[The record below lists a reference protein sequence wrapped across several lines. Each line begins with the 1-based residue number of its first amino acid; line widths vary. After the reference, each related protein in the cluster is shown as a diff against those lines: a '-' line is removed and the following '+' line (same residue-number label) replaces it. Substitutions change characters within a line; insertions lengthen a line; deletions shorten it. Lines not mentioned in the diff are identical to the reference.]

1 MIKQKIKKSLIE
13 ALESSEISFSEED
26 ILVEQAV
33 SLDKGDYTTN
43 IAMRLASELKQN
55 PRELAQKIVDNMET
69 TFEIEKVEVAG
80 PGFINFFLSNRYLLT
95 QIEKILDNGAEQYVS
110 SDIKQDENILI
121 EYTDANPFKVFHI
134 GHLYTNAVGEA
145 FSRLQ
150 ESTGANVKRANYQGD
165 IGLHVAKAMWGIKY
179 LLEENSQTF
188 QDIEKFGLSE
198 KVDFLGEAY
207 MTGAQYYDDIEDSEA
222 IEEIQQIN
230 YYLFQ
235 LVTPSISKQAFES
248 FDDLGIEEWYRKGRM
263 WCLDQFEQLY
273 ELLGT
278 DFDYYFFESEVGE
291 IGYKMVKENTGEVF
305 KEDDGAVIYE
315 GDADKGLHTRV
326 FINQFGLPTYEAK
339 EIGLAKEKSEKE
351 DWGESIVITDKSQA
365 PYFKVIFDV
374 LSKLLP
380 QYASVAKHIS
390 HGVVALPGMKKMS
403 SRKGEVVSA
412 EDLLITTQEAVKNLM
427 KDSEKDMEEVEIE
440 KIALKIA
447 VGAIKY
453 AFLRV
458 GVGKNIVFDISKDIQ
473 VDGDTGP
480 YLMYVYTRARSI
492 LDSAED
498 ESRNTTCI
506 GSCLSSPHVK
516 GLVRKIS
523 NYNDTVLSSAINYSP
538 STLCTYLFELG
549 QTFNQFYQ
557 EVNVLNAEEE
567 DRELLLAIVDAS
579 AKVMEHG
586 LGLLGIE
593 TVDRM

>member
-1 MIKQKIKKSLIE
+1 
-13 ALESSEISFSEED
+13 
-26 ILVEQAV
+26 
-33 SLDKGDYTTN
+33 
-43 IAMRLASELKQN
+43 
-55 PRELAQKIVDNMET
+55 
-69 TFEIEKVEVAG
+69 
-80 PGFINFFLSNRYLLT
+80 
-95 QIEKILDNGAEQYVS
+95 
-110 SDIKQDENILI
+110 
-121 EYTDANPFKVFHI
+121 
-134 GHLYTNAVGEA
+134 
-145 FSRLQ
+145 
-150 ESTGANVKRANYQGD
+150 
-165 IGLHVAKAMWGIKY
+165 MWGIKY

-351 DWGESIVITDKSQA
+351 DWDESIVITDKSQA

-549 QTFNQFYQ
+549 QIFNQFYQ

>member
-1 MIKQKIKKSLIE
+1 
-13 ALESSEISFSEED
+13 
-26 ILVEQAV
+26 
-33 SLDKGDYTTN
+33 
-43 IAMRLASELKQN
+43 
-55 PRELAQKIVDNMET
+55 
-69 TFEIEKVEVAG
+69 
-80 PGFINFFLSNRYLLT
+80 
-95 QIEKILDNGAEQYVS
+95 
-110 SDIKQDENILI
+110 
-121 EYTDANPFKVFHI
+121 
-134 GHLYTNAVGEA
+134 
-145 FSRLQ
+145 
-150 ESTGANVKRANYQGD
+150 
-165 IGLHVAKAMWGIKY
+165 
-179 LLEENSQTF
+179 
-188 QDIEKFGLSE
+188 
-198 KVDFLGEAY
+198 
-207 MTGAQYYDDIEDSEA
+207 
-222 IEEIQQIN
+222 
-230 YYLFQ
+230 
-235 LVTPSISKQAFES
+235 
-248 FDDLGIEEWYRKGRM
+248 
-263 WCLDQFEQLY
+263 
-273 ELLGT
+273 
-278 DFDYYFFESEVGE
+278 
-291 IGYKMVKENTGEVF
+291 
-305 KEDDGAVIYE
+305 
-315 GDADKGLHTRV
+315 
-326 FINQFGLPTYEAK
+326 
-339 EIGLAKEKSEKE
+339 
-351 DWGESIVITDKSQA
+351 
-365 PYFKVIFDV
+365 
-374 LSKLLP
+374 
-380 QYASVAKHIS
+380 
-390 HGVVALPGMKKMS
+390 
-403 SRKGEVVSA
+403 
-412 EDLLITTQEAVKNLM
+412 M